1 MDRWKYV
8 LASGRKE
15 SGFEN
20 LKTRFQDCNLSR
32 KQESKPDGMIERKQ
46 SFNRESKLSAKKT
59 SCLCG
64 MNERNKESEKEV
76 MLSFELSTW
85 NERKHSVCQSE
96 RMENNK
102 DVSQNRI
109 ITMKKETL
117 YVAFSTQKGGVGKT
131 TFTVLVASYLYYLKG
146 YNVAVVDCDYPQHS
160 ISAMRKRDAEQV
172 NGDEYYKQLAFHQ
185 FKTLGKKAYPVLCSS
200 PDEAIKTADE
210 FLASAG
216 MDYDVVFFDLPGTVN
231 SEGVIN
237 SLSGV
242 DYIFTPITADRVVLE
257 SSLSFAVAIH
267 KLLVKSE
274 ACRLKG
280 LHLFW
285 NMVDGREKTD
295 LYTLYEQTIGE
306 LELPLMKVFIPD
318 TKRFKK
324 ELDAQRKTV
333 FRSTLFPADKRLV
346 KGSNMEELITEIAYL
361 IKL

>member
-1 MDRWKYV
+1 
-8 LASGRKE
+8 
-15 SGFEN
+15 
-20 LKTRFQDCNLSR
+20 
-32 KQESKPDGMIERKQ
+32 
-46 SFNRESKLSAKKT
+46 
-59 SCLCG
+59 
-64 MNERNKESEKEV
+64 
-76 MLSFELSTW
+76 
-85 NERKHSVCQSE
+85 
-96 RMENNK
+96 
-102 DVSQNRI
+102 
-109 ITMKKETL
+109 MKKETL

-172 NGDEYYKQLAFHQ
+172 NSDEYYKRLAFSQ

-216 MDYDVVFFDLPGTVN
+216 
-231 SEGVIN
+231 EGVIN

-242 DYIFTPITADRVVLE
+242 DYIFTPIAADRVVLE

-267 KLLVKSE
+267 KLLVKNE

-346 KGSNMEELITEIAYL
+346 KGSNMEELITELAYL

>member
-1 MDRWKYV
+1 
-8 LASGRKE
+8 
-15 SGFEN
+15 
-20 LKTRFQDCNLSR
+20 
-32 KQESKPDGMIERKQ
+32 
-46 SFNRESKLSAKKT
+46 
-59 SCLCG
+59 
-64 MNERNKESEKEV
+64 
-76 MLSFELSTW
+76 
-85 NERKHSVCQSE
+85 
-96 RMENNK
+96 
-102 DVSQNRI
+102 
-109 ITMKKETL
+109 MKKETL

-216 MDYDVVFFDLPGTVN
+216 SDYDVVFFDLPGTVN

-242 DYIFTPITADRVVLE
+242 DYIFTPIAADRVVLE

-267 KLLVKSE
+267 KLLVKNG

-295 LYTLYEQTIGE
+295 PYTLYEQTIGE

-333 FRSTLFPADKRLV
+333 FRSTLFPADKRLI

>member
-1 MDRWKYV
+1 
-8 LASGRKE
+8 
-15 SGFEN
+15 
-20 LKTRFQDCNLSR
+20 
-32 KQESKPDGMIERKQ
+32 
-46 SFNRESKLSAKKT
+46 
-59 SCLCG
+59 
-64 MNERNKESEKEV
+64 
-76 MLSFELSTW
+76 
-85 NERKHSVCQSE
+85 
-96 RMENNK
+96 
-102 DVSQNRI
+102 
-109 ITMKKETL
+109 MKKETL

-131 TFTVLVASYLYYLKG
+131 TFTVVVASYLYYLKG

-172 NGDEYYKQLAFHQ
+172 N
-185 FKTLGKKAYPVLCSS
+185 
-200 PDEAIKTADE
+200 
-210 FLASAG
+210 
-216 MDYDVVFFDLPGTVN
+216 

-242 DYIFTPITADRVVLE
+242 DYIFTPIAADRVVLE

-267 KLLVKSE
+267 KLLVKNE

-333 FRSTLFPADKRLV
+333 FRSTLFPADKRLG

>member
-1 MDRWKYV
+1 
-8 LASGRKE
+8 
-15 SGFEN
+15 
-20 LKTRFQDCNLSR
+20 
-32 KQESKPDGMIERKQ
+32 
-46 SFNRESKLSAKKT
+46 
-59 SCLCG
+59 
-64 MNERNKESEKEV
+64 
-76 MLSFELSTW
+76 
-85 NERKHSVCQSE
+85 
-96 RMENNK
+96 
-102 DVSQNRI
+102 
-109 ITMKKETL
+109 MKKETL

-210 FLASAG
+210 FLVSAG
-216 MDYDVVFFDLPGTVN
+216 MEYDVVFFDLPGTVN
-231 SEGVIN
+231 
-237 SLSGV
+237 
-242 DYIFTPITADRVVLE
+242 
-257 SSLSFAVAIH
+257 
-267 KLLVKSE
+267 
-274 ACRLKG
+274 CRLKG

-333 FRSTLFPADKRLV
+333 FRSTLFPADKRLI

>member
-1 MDRWKYV
+1 MEQFRLKILVESRIRWKVYV
-8 LASGRKE
+8 RFGGEYLETYHS
-15 SGFEN
+15 N
-20 LKTRFQDCNLSR
+20 MTRRWVLSLR
-32 KQESKPDGMIERKQ
+32 
-46 SFNRESKLSAKKT
+46 
-59 SCLCG
+59 
-64 MNERNKESEKEV
+64 
-76 MLSFELSTW
+76 
-85 NERKHSVCQSE
+85 
-96 RMENNK
+96 
-102 DVSQNRI
+102 
-109 ITMKKETL
+109 
-117 YVAFSTQKGGVGKT
+117 
-131 TFTVLVASYLYYLKG
+131 

-160 ISAMRKRDAEQV
+160 ISAM
-172 NGDEYYKQLAFHQ
+172 LAFHQ
-185 FKTLGKKAYPVLCSS
+185 FKALGKKAYPVLCSS

-210 FLASAG
+210 YLASAG
-216 MDYDVVFFDLPGTVN
+216 SDYDVVFFDLPGTVN
-231 SEGVIN
+231 SEGVIH
-237 SLSGV
+237 SLSGM
-242 DYIFTPITADRVVLE
+242 DYIFTPISADRVVLE

-267 KLLVKSE
+267 E